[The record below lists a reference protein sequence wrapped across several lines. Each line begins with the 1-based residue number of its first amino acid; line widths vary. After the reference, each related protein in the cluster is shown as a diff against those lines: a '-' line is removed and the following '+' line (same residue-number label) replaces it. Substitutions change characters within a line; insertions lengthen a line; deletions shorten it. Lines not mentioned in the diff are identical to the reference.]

1 MDFQDLKNQLLE
13 FRRLRDWQQ
22 FHDPKNL
29 AEGLVIEAA
38 ELLENFLWKP
48 SSQSRHLTDIERKR
62 VEEEVAD
69 VFAFLIYFCHETEI
83 DLFEAARRK
92 IEINNQKYPVEKA
105 KGRSTKYSDL

>member
-13 FRRLRDWQQ
+13 FRRLRDWHQ

-29 AEGLVIEAA
+29 AEGMVIEAA
-38 ELLENFLWKP
+38 ELLENFLWKS
-48 SSQSRHLTDIERKR
+48 SSQSRHLTDTERKR

-105 KGRSTKYSDL
+105 KGRSTKYTDL